1 MHSKHLTIVLSPLFH
16 SLSITATEIA
26 DVLPNN
32 FSHSE
37 VPVPKPP
44 HKLITSLQV
53 LLSPR
58 LNPPRAAEVLG
69 WLPHLP
75 FSPD

>member
-58 LNPPRAAEVLG
+58 LKPPQGSRST
-69 WLPHLP
+69 WLAPP
-75 FSPD
+75 PPIFP